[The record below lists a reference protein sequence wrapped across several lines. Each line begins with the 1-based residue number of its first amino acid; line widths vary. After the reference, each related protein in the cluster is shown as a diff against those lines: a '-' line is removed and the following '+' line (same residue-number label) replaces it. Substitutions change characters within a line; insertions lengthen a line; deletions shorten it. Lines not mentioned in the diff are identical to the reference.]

1 MKPLKF
7 IVFVLIAL
15 FVASCN
21 KSQDE
26 GSGVGDAIIVAKK
39 SGINTVYGYALYA
52 YSFSPFQSVK
62 ATSDVEANKI
72 FTLKINQGYK
82 TNFYYE
88 TPDAEFTTTKP
99 GASTFNFSAVFEN
112 GVTDEFQDNLSDKVL
127 AIPTINKAEYNSTT
141 SELGI
146 TWTSVTDANSYA
158 INILDGSTV
167 VFGSV
172 ALAPTVKAYSISANG
187 GGWLTGFTPVSGK
200 TYQVKVLAFLLEPGA
215 APVLGSYA
223 NSYDVQAASVA
234 ETSVIWGSN

>member
-26 GSGVGDAIIVAKK
+26 ATGVGDAIIVAKN
-39 SGINTVYGYALYA
+39 SGTNTVYGYALYA

-62 ATSDVEANKI
+62 ATSAVEANKI
-72 FTLKINQGYK
+72 FTLKVNQGYK

-99 GASTFNFSAVFEN
+99 VASTFNFSAVFEN

-127 AIPTINKAEYNSTT
+127 AIPVIDKSEFNST
-141 SELGI
+141 SKEMGI
-146 TWTSVTDANSYA
+146 TWTSVSGADSYA
-158 INILDGSTV
+158 INILEGTNL
-167 VFGSV
+167 VFGSPE
-172 ALAPTVKAYSISANG
+172 LANTVKYYAISSNSI
-187 GGWLTGFTPVSGK
+187 GWITGFTPVSGK
-200 TYQVKVLAFLLEPGA
+200 TYTVRLNAYLYEPSG
-215 APVLGSYA
+215 
-223 NSYDVQAASVA
+223 NSYNMQAISMA
-234 ETSVIWGSN
+234 EKTIVWGN

>member
-7 IVFVLIAL
+7 IVFVLISL

-52 YSFSPFQSVK
+52 YSFSPFQNVK
-62 ATSDVEANKI
+62 ATSAVEANKI
-72 FTLKINQGYK
+72 FMLKVNQGYK

-99 GASTFNFSAVFEN
+99 VASTFNFSAVFEN

-127 AIPTINKAEYNSTT
+127 AIPVIDKSEFNSTT
-141 SELGI
+141 SEMGI
-146 TWTSVTDANSYA
+146 TWTSVSEADSYA
-158 INILDGSTV
+158 INILDGSTI
-167 VFGSV
+167 VFGSPE
-172 ALAPTVKAYSISANG
+172 LANTVRYYAISSNSI
-187 GGWLTGFTPVSGK
+187 GWITGFAPVNGK
-200 TYQVKVLAFLLEPGA
+200 TYTIRLNAFLYEPSG
-215 APVLGSYA
+215 
-223 NSYDVQAASVA
+223 NSFNMQAISMA
-234 ETSVIWGSN
+234 EKTIVWGE